1 MKKLISDFKDIDTT
15 IIKVMKNGFKFAFIL
30 GLLATYIL
38 FLYMQNPVS
47 HIAFEIGYSVVK
59 CSLTFFVC
67 FLVGALASDKIQK
80 VRQ

>member
-1 MKKLISDFKDIDTT
+1 MKKLISDFKDIDIT
-15 IIKVMKNGFKFAFIL
+15 IIKVMKNGFKFAFVL

-67 FLVGALASDKIQK
+67 FLVGVLASDKIQK